1 MSKKFWERDL
11 KMEDRALKNWMYR
24 VGTLGGIL
32 AAWIMVGTGILTF
45 VELSIGAVVLVFCLT
60 MWDFRKVWKGK

>member
-24 VGTLGGIL
+24 VGTLSGIL
-32 AAWIMVGTGILTF
+32 TAWIMVGTGILTF

>member
-45 VELSIGAVVLVFCLT
+45 VELSIGAVVLVLCLT
-60 MWDFRKVWKGK
+60 MWDMRKMWKGK

>member
-11 KMEDRALKNWMYR
+11 KMEERALKNWMYR